1 MRITP
6 DTRSATFHITTPSG
20 TDGKKVRVTA
30 IPQGDGLSN
39 SEQTSTIFSSIAVLS
54 MSGLTPGINY
64 TAQAVVFEGAN
75 EGPALEKT
83 FSTKGEG
90 LIIPSLVLSLL
101 QQHCFTYSVCI

>member
-1 MRITP
+1 M
-6 DTRSATFHITTPSG
+6 PSG
-20 TDGKKVRVTA
+20 ADGKQVRVTA

-39 SEQTSTIFSSIAVLS
+39 IESIATIFGTLAVLS

-64 TAQAVVFEGAN
+64 TARAVVFEGAN

-101 QQHCFTYSVCI
+101 QQHCYTYSICI